1 VESGMAGGVD
11 IRAGRLSGAA
21 LAENFA
27 DVHRPLDRAGALVE
41 ANRCHFCYDA
51 PCIAACPTGIDVP
64 GFIRAI
70 ATGNVT
76 GAAMTILDENI
87 LGASCARVCP
97 TEILCQGACV
107 RNGEGDRPIEI
118 GLLQRHATDYLN
130 TGTRHPFTRAPE
142 TGRTVAVIGAGPA
155 GLACAHGL
163 ARRGH
168 GVIVF
173 EARGRPGGLNEYGI
187 AAYKLPGDTAQEE
200 VSFITAIGGI
210 EIHPDHALGRELSLT
225 QLRLDFDA
233 VFLGLGQAG
242 VRGLDMP
249 GADLAGVQNAVD
261 YIAELRQADDL
272 ATMSVGR
279 RVVVIG
285 GGNTAIDIAVQSKRL
300 GADEVTLV
308 YRRGPAQ
315 MGATDHE
322 QEFAQINGVQI
333 KHWLRPVR
341 LDGTR
346 DAVGGAVRGAVFA
359 AVEQDAGGKLVATG
373 DEQIIASDIVF
384 KAVGQ
389 TFVPITDDSPEMANG
404 RIAVGANGQTSL
416 PDVWAGGDCV
426 AGEDLTV
433 QAVQDGKLA
442 ARAMDLFLQA
452 LEGQGHG

>member
-1 VESGMAGGVD
+1 MADGVD
-11 IRAGRLSGAA
+11 IQAGRLSGAA
-21 LAENFA
+21 LAKNFA

-41 ANRCHFCYDA
+41 ANRCYFCYDA

-76 GAAMTILDENI
+76 GAAMTILEENI
-87 LGASCARVCP
+87 FGGSCARVCP
-97 TEILCQGACV
+97 TDILCQGACV

-118 GLLQRHATDYLN
+118 GLLQRHATDHLKP
-130 TGTRHPFTRAPE
+130 GRRHPFTRSPA
-142 TGRTVAVIGAGPA
+142 TGRTAAVVGAGPA

-163 ARRGH
+163 ARQGH

-173 EARGRPGGLNEYGI
+173 DAGGKPGGLNEYGI
-187 AAYKLPGDTAQEE
+187 AAYKLPDDFAQEE

-210 EIHPDHALGRELSLT
+210 EIHPDRTLGRDLSLAR
-225 QLRLDFDA
+225 LRMDFDA
-233 VFLGLGQAG
+233 VFLGLGQDG
-242 VRGLDMP
+242 VRALDVT
-249 GADLAGVQNAVD
+249 GTDLAGVDNAVD
-261 YIAELRQADDL
+261 YIAALRQADNL
-272 ATMSVGR
+272 ATLPVGR

-285 GGNTAIDIAVQSKRL
+285 GGNTAIDIAAQTKRL
-300 GADEVTLV
+300 GADDVTIC

-322 QEFAQINGVQI
+322 QHFAQTNGVRI

-341 LDGTR
+341 LDGR
-346 DAVGGAVRGAVFA
+346 AGAVTAAVFA
-359 AVEQDAGGKLVATG
+359 SVGQGDGDSLVDTG
-373 DEQIIASDIVF
+373 DEQIIPCDMVF

-389 TFVPITDDSPEMANG
+389 TFVPLTEDGPELAAG
-404 RIAVGANGQTSL
+404 RITVGPNGQTSL

-442 ARAMDLFLQA
+442 ARAMDLFLQN
-452 LEGQGHG
+452 LEA